1 MGYRLHGLLW
11 LQRRRWSCLRRPSGD
26 VLVDHDFGLCGG
38 VGRHTLHIGALMKV
52 RILTALLLIGVGLG
66 FSCGALIWPPEN
78 GRHEAVSGGSPEL
91 PGIVV
96 RRVVA
101 QRRV

>member
-1 MGYRLHGLLW
+1 MQERSIESLIIAALAQRKAGHQYAICPHRGRGNEGLKVEGLDIRIIPKISGNSDERGSSW
-11 LQRRRWSCLRRPSGD
+11 QTPSS
-26 VLVDHDFGLCGG
+26 
-38 VGRHTLHIGALMKV
+38 GAV
-52 RILTALLLIGVGLG
+52 
-66 FSCGALIWPPEN
+66 IWPPEN

-91 PGIVV
+91 PGVVV